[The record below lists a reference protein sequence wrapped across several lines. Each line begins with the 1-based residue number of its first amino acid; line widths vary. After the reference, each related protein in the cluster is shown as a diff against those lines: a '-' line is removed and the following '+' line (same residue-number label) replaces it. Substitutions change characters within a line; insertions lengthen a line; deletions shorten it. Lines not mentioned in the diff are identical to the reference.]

1 MGFWYGSPSGALFSS
16 SVSKLPFVL
25 TKLLKNYILHEM
37 LLEFPK
43 QNKTF
48 IYTQHLV
55 PNPDLTQ
62 ITVYYNTVIP
72 TPTNLQTP

>member
-1 MGFWYGSPSGALFSS
+1 M
-16 SVSKLPFVL
+16 
-25 TKLLKNYILHEM
+25 KNYIFHEM

-48 IYTQHLV
+48 IYIQHFV

-62 ITVYYNTVIP
+62 ITVYYITVIP